1 MNPITQGCA
10 AFAVLTVKP
19 FKFYGQYR
27 AAILKTEKIMTG
39 IYIITNKVSG
49 NTYVGQSID
58 IKRRFIEHRTI
69 TAEHNQS
76 LKRAF
81 IKYGL
86 ENFSFEVLEECSAE
100 MLNEREMF
108 FIEKLKPRYN
118 RTKGGDGRCR
128 PLTEE
133 EKEHLRA
140 CGKRQWAAMSQ
151 EARLKQISNNLK
163 GPKVGH
169 PVSKETRE
177 KLRVSILG
185 KKAAPETVAK
195 RQKAIR
201 CIETGEIFQSIKE
214 AQEKKHLPSSLCQH
228 LKGRTKTCNG
238 LHFEYLSVET
248 TRDECSGV
256 GQRMSCCPKCAAHE
270 NV

>member
-1 MNPITQGCA
+1 
-10 AFAVLTVKP
+10 
-19 FKFYGQYR
+19 
-27 AAILKTEKIMTG
+27 MTG
-39 IYIITNKVSG
+39 IYLITNKVSG

-69 TAEHNQS
+69 TAEHNLS

-86 ENFSFEVLEECSAE
+86 ENFSFEVLEECPAE

-108 FIEKLKPRYN
+108 FIEKLRPRYN
-118 RTKGGDGRCR
+118 RTRGGDGRGR

-133 EKEHLRA
+133 EKEHLRV
-140 CGKRQWAAMSQ
+140 CGKRQWAAMSP
-151 EARLKQISNNLK
+151 EARMRQISNNLK

-169 PVSKETRE
+169 PVSEETRE
-177 KLRVSILG
+177 KLRAAKLG
-185 KKAAPETVAK
+185 KKDAPESVAK
-195 RQKAIR
+195 RQKAVR

-214 AQEKKHLPSSLCQH
+214 ARETKQLPSSLCQH
-228 LKGRTKTCNG
+228 LKGRLKTCKG